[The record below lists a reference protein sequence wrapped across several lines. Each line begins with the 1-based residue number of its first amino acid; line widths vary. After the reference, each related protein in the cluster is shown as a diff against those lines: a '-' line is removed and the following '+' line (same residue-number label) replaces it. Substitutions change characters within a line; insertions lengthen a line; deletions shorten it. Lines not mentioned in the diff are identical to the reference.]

1 MFCVCIWFAV
11 WNEKMLDTERNEL
24 TKAVYVLKF
33 QIDLPLLFD
42 SVVCYHSISIQK
54 HTLSCVHLDILTF
67 LCLSFFLIEPFLLE
81 YFHHIRLMNDKQNF
95 LWEISMDLTRTCW
108 QGRCST
114 PRIAMAQKTGWQKN
128 DFCSNQVNPWINLFL
143 KTFWAVSQLG

>member
-1 MFCVCIWFAV
+1 
-11 WNEKMLDTERNEL
+11 MLDTERNEL

-54 HTLSCVHLDILTF
+54 HTFSCVHLDILTF

-95 LWEISMDLTRTCW
+95 L
-108 QGRCST
+108 
-114 PRIAMAQKTGWQKN
+114 
-128 DFCSNQVNPWINLFL
+128 
-143 KTFWAVSQLG
+143 